1 MIGDPRYSRFF
12 AVMALFTFAMVMLVM
27 SNNLLVTYMCWEVM
41 GICSYLLISHW
52 AHRQAAC
59 RAATK
64 AFLVNAVADVGL
76 GFGVILT
83 FATYRTLDI
92 QQILSAASS
101 VVTTDINLLAWFG
114 FDYAVAPNT
123 LITLCL
129 LIGALGKSARFQ
141 CTFGFP
147 SQGGPNPCVGPDSCR
162 HDGECRTVSAGPLS
176 PLVLLAPNIMIVI
189 AIVGATTA
197 LYGGLVSLTQPDIK
211 KLLAYSTISQI
222 GFMVFLCGIGAFVA
236 AIFHLLAHGF
246 LKGFLFLS
254 TGNALNSAS
263 SHSHTEGDGHVPTG
277 GVARSGLFG
286 ALLLACIPPFLLF
299 SGPYERM
306 WSATN
311 CRRRESRLG
320 DRSEHCVFD
329 GKLHVSAVMSL
340 FQQTLSGP
348 AAVRPTFVFTSARP
362 QPCSGGG
369 ASGRSSYS
377 FWSWFTA
384 FLAPALGAQ
393 QVSLEELSPGG
404 GYSPWLVLP
413 LLAAIGGWSLSYY
426 VHLTPS
432 PTSLGR
438 GEWARTAYVFLLNK
452 LYVDEIYEACV
463 VQPVIRFSRWLWR
476 DVDVRGIDGAIR
488 AVAGSSRHFSRW
500 LGGSVEARGV
510 DGAIRAVAGSSR
522 HFSRWLGGSVEARG
536 VDGSIRGIASS
547 ALRLSSWLWTAIEV
561 RTGDRPSEAVE
572 SRRCNFRA
580 GCGGSSTFADG
591 SGLGAPGPPRG
602 RRRRGASKELSRE
615 RFSTIWLSS
624 SFGWCWLSVCR
635 TGLHYE
641 TT

>member
-1 MIGDPRYSRFF
+1 MSVYALIPLLPLLAFLILAFGGRFLGEASHKVGAPAVGLALALSIGAFISVATSGPISIPFYRLLDVGSLTVDVNLYVDQLTVLLLLLVTGGSFVVHVYSASYMIGDPRYSRFF

-129 LIGALGKSARFQ
+129 LIGALGKSAQ
-141 CTFGFP
+141 FP
-147 SQGGPNPCVGPDSCR
+147 MHVWLPFAMEAPTP
-162 HDGECRTVSAGPLS
+162 VSALIHAATMVNAGPFLLVRLS

-254 TGNALNSAS
+254 TQRPQLRQLTLT
-263 SHSHTEGDGHVPTG
+263 H
-277 GVARSGLFG
+277 
-286 ALLLACIPPFLLF
+286 
-299 SGPYERM
+299 
-306 WSATN
+306 
-311 CRRRESRLG
+311 RRRRARPHRRRRPLRFVWGFAAGLHSAILAFLGAVRADVERPPTAVGANRVLG

-329 GKLHVSAVMSL
+329 GKLHVSGRHVSV
-340 FQQTLSGP
+340 P
-348 AAVRPTFVFTSARP
+348 ADSFRP
-362 QPCSGGG
+362 
-369 ASGRSSYS
+369 
-377 FWSWFTA
+377 
-384 FLAPALGAQ
+384 
-393 QVSLEELSPGG
+393 
-404 GYSPWLVLP
+404 
-413 LLAAIGGWSLSYY
+413 
-426 VHLTPS
+426 
-432 PTSLGR
+432 
-438 GEWARTAYVFLLNK
+438 
-452 LYVDEIYEACV
+452 
-463 VQPVIRFSRWLWR
+463 
-476 DVDVRGIDGAIR
+476 
-488 AVAGSSRHFSRW
+488 
-500 LGGSVEARGV
+500 
-510 DGAIRAVAGSSR
+510 
-522 HFSRWLGGSVEARG
+522 
-536 VDGSIRGIASS
+536 
-547 ALRLSSWLWTAIEV
+547 
-561 RTGDRPSEAVE
+561 
-572 SRRCNFRA
+572 
-580 GCGGSSTFADG
+580 
-591 SGLGAPGPPRG
+591 G
-602 RRRRGASKELSRE
+602 RR
-615 RFSTIWLSS
+615 
-624 SFGWCWLSVCR
+624 
-635 TGLHYE
+635 
-641 TT
+641 